1 MEDPTA
7 RLVEALD
14 RLRATEGPQQAEVE
28 LTRHL
33 RGARYYQ
40 DESRHAPPV
49 VPPSE
54 GTTQDPPDA
63 IPDGPSDDPGE
74 P

>member
-1 MEDPTA
+1 VEDPTA

-49 VPPSE
+49 VPP
-54 GTTQDPPDA
+54 PDA